1 MLIPILIILFIILIF
16 YQIFLAHIVNRFIK
30 RNIIEGMDSST
41 STTSPTSQTYQPY
54 DLNNPNNTL
63 ILAQQNAGNIQVLK
77 QQIDK
82 LLNLNTEV
90 QDISGNLATLNSQVS
105 TLIEQQQQYAQANI
119 PSSTPNIS
127 GSS

>member
-16 YQIFLAHIVNRFIK
+16 DQIFLAHIVNRFIK
-30 RNIIEGMDSST
+30 RNLIEGMDSST